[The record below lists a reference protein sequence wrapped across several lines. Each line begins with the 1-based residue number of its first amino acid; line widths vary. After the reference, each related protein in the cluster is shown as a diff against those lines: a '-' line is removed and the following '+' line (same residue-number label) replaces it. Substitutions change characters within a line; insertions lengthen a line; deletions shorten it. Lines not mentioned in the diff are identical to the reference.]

1 MQTTHLLLELT
12 EPHQL
17 AHTKRCGR
25 RKPVIVDKVKPGG
38 AADLQ
43 VQGCSA
49 GPMFEQF
56 EYMVPAAD
64 LATCCR
70 VYRTV
75 RMVPGNVQGH

>member
-1 MQTTHLLLELT
+1 
-12 EPHQL
+12 
-17 AHTKRCGR
+17 
-25 RKPVIVDKVKPGG
+25 
-38 AADLQ
+38 

-75 RMVPGNVQGH
+75 HMVPGNVQGH